1 MVAGDA
7 AARFTSLVSPLPD
20 APLDKVS
27 PFASAGNQRPS
38 ARSGSPVPFDAGA
51 PSLADVHTQKSAC
64 TGASAIPS
72 APHSPAPPVTPA
84 WLNQA
89 KMQLE
94 SSVLGSLLIAL
105 DTPALPSALSSGSGP
120 AHVEASA
127 TPSARP
133 EDVVLW
139 AKYKDEALHYAV
151 ATQSHELAAQL
162 LWEEQAKITVW
173 LHLLAGGFY
182 TWCFT
187 LSRWRCAVSDDVAA
201 AVHAAKQL
209 DARLCSCFGRWRA
222 ASLLWHALQ
231 MWIRSTLIAL
241 RAGMQHE
248 RGLRRGVERSVLQL
262 RLALAHWAASTALLA
277 ARQKLL
283 VPSLRRWAAAAARRR
298 AYRSPPLVGLGRWLR
313 ESLAIWSQWTLGL
326 ERARSAALRG
336 VIHALERAM
345 LHWRVWAGAQRKWL
359 RWAGELAHRHKPLVK
374 RREEHMHARQVPRS
388 ADGAHGALMPRQP
401 AHAKR
406 LGEQLNTTAGEVSLE
421 PPMLSPSLHSHSHSH
436 SDRLHHRNWTH
447 SAALR
452 WDVASS
458 GFADELRSAH
468 SRASQLS
475 HELRSAR
482 QQHSRRLQLALGD
495 SRRVGSGGGKNT
507 LTIW

>member
-1 MVAGDA
+1 MVSRG
-7 AARFTSLVSPLPD
+7 FTSLVSPLPD

-27 PFASAGNQRPS
+27 PFASAGNQKPS
-38 ARSGSPVPFDAGA
+38 ARSGSPVPFVAGA
-51 PSLADVHTQKSAC
+51 PSLADVHTQRSAC

-72 APHSPAPPVTPA
+72 APHSPVPPETPA
-84 WLNQA
+84 WLYQA
-89 KMQLE
+89 KVQLD
-94 SSVLGSLLIAL
+94 SSVLGSLLSAL
-105 DTPALPSALSSGSGP
+105 DTPALPSALGGGSGP
-120 AHVEASA
+120 EHVEAIA
-127 TPSARP
+127 MPSARP
-133 EDVVLW
+133 EDVW

-162 LWEEQAKITVW
+162 LWEDQAKITVR

-201 AVHAAKQL
+201 SVHAAKEL
-209 DARLCSCFGRWRA
+209 DARLCSCFGRWRT

-262 RLALAHWAASTALLA
+262 RLTLALWAARTALLV

-359 RWAGELAHRHKPLVK
+359 RWAGELAHRQKPLVK

-421 PPMLSPSLHSHSHSH
+421 PPMLSPSLHSHY
-436 SDRLHHRNWTH
+436 DRSHHRNWTH